1 MKTRPIETYH
11 IRFESAEGEIIEETI
26 STDDLYEDETVD
38 DYIND
43 RIAMLVVSDAI
54 TWKGE
59 VVREEG
65 FRL

>member
-43 RIAMLVVSDAI
+43 RIAMLVMSDAI

>member
-1 MKTRPIETYH
+1 MKTRPIEMYH

-26 STDDLYEDETVD
+26 STDDLYEDETVE

-43 RIAMLVVSDAI
+43 RVAMLVISDAI

-59 VVREEG
+59 VIREEG